1 MASRSPG
8 GNGAG
13 AKQVVFLAMVG
24 SGLAVVVFLIG
35 VLVGRGVSIVD
46 VITGQE
52 AAGASA
58 EGSFVPGEQPLVT
71 SAAPRREPSMA
82 ATEGAGLSYYERL
95 EGGLGPDLDTRL
107 APPAPAAPVAEAA
120 PGPGPA
126 AGDVPAGPGG
136 GYAVRSGAY
145 SVHVMTLREG
155 AAAERMALGLVEKGY
170 PAFVV
175 APAPDVPVPVFRVR
189 VGTYANREEA
199 ELVLRRLEDEESF
212 RPWITR

>member
-1 MASRSPG
+1 MASRAPAG
-8 GNGAG
+8 VG

-107 APPAPAAPVAEAA
+107 APPAPAAPAAEAA

>member
-8 GNGAG
+8 GNGGG
-13 AKQVVFLAMVG
+13 AKQVVFLTMVAA
-24 SGLAVVVFLIG
+24 GLAVVTFLIG
-35 VLVGRGVSIVD
+35 VLVGRGVSIAD

-52 AAGASA
+52 AGAIGEEPFA
-58 EGSFVPGEQPLVT
+58 PDEQPLVA

-95 EGGLGPDLDTRL
+95 EGGRGPDLDTRL
-107 APPAPAAPVAEAA
+107 APAAPAAPAAEAA
-120 PGPGPA
+120 AGPA
-126 AGDVPAGPGG
+126 VRDDPAGPGG

-175 APAPDVPVPVFRVR
+175 TPAPDVPVPVFRVR
-189 VGTYANREEA
+189 VGTYADREEA
-199 ELVLRRLEDEESF
+199 EAVLRRLEDEESF

>member
-1 MASRSPG
+1 MASRSPDG
-8 GNGAG
+8 VG

-24 SGLAVVVFLIG
+24 AGLSVVVFLIG

-107 APPAPAAPVAEAA
+107 APPAPAAPAAEAA
-120 PGPGPA
+120 PGPA
-126 AGDVPAGPGG
+126 AGNVPAGPGG
-136 GYAVRSGAY
+136 GYAVRAGAY

-175 APAPDVPVPVFRVR
+175 APEPDAPVPVFRVR
-189 VGTYANREEA
+189 VGTYADREEA

>member
-8 GNGAG
+8 GTGVG
-13 AKQVVFLAMVG
+13 AKQAVFVTMVAA
-24 SGLAVVVFLIG
+24 GLAVVTFLIG

-52 AAGASA
+52 AAGAREA
-58 EGSFVPGEQPLVT
+58 EPFAPDEQPLVAST
-71 SAAPRREPSMA
+71 APRREPSMA
-82 ATEGAGLSYYERL
+82 ATEGTGLSYYERL
-95 EGGLGPDLDTRL
+95 EGGRGPDLDTRL
-107 APPAPAAPVAEAA
+107 APPAPAAPAAEAA
-120 PGPGPA
+120 AGPA

-136 GYAVRSGAY
+136 GYSIRSGAY

-189 VGTYANREEA
+189 VGTYADRDEA
-199 ELVLRRLEDEESF
+199 EAVLRRLEDEESF

>member
-1 MASRSPG
+1 MASRSPAG
-8 GNGAG
+8 VG

-24 SGLAVVVFLIG
+24 AGLSVVVFLIG

-52 AAGASA
+52 AARASA

-107 APPAPAAPVAEAA
+107 APPPAPAAPAAEAV
-120 PGPGPA
+120 PGPA

-175 APAPDVPVPVFRVR
+175 APEPDAPVPVFRVR
-189 VGTYANREEA
+189 VGTYADREEA
-199 ELVLRRLEDEESF
+199 EAVLRRLEDEESF

>member
-1 MASRSPG
+1 MASRSPAG
-8 GNGAG
+8 VG

-24 SGLAVVVFLIG
+24 AGLSVVVFLIG

-52 AAGASA
+52 AARASA

-107 APPAPAAPVAEAA
+107 APPAPAAAPAAEAA
-120 PGPGPA
+120 PGPA

-175 APAPDVPVPVFRVR
+175 APAPDAPVPVFRVR
-189 VGTYANREEA
+189 VGTYADREEA
-199 ELVLRRLEDEESF
+199 EAVLRRLEDEESF